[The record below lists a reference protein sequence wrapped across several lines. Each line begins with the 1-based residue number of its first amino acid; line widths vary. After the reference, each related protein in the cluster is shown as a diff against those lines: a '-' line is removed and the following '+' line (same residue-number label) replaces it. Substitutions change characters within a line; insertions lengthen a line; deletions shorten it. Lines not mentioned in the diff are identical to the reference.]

1 MANDFYKN
9 LFSLDGNEVLCLKTL
24 ISFPSLLDEDVVNY
38 DEMKNAI
45 FSMSSWN
52 LGQMV
57 TRQVSINDH
66 GILLNLVFVILFNS
80 YGLIL
85 NC

>member
-1 MANDFYKN
+1 MTNDFYKN

-24 ISFPSLLDEDVVNY
+24 ISFPSLLDEDVVKD

>member
-24 ISFPSLLDEDVVNY
+24 ISFPSLLDEDVVKD